1 MARPGIASAA
11 TEMAVATVM
20 DLSVLYMKEKRARNK
35 KRAMSDRDCR
45 PIACSGARNEKA
57 ALGAAFSGAGDA
69 YAAGLLVRRAAA
81 AVAAFVAT
89 AAAAL
94 KFVSAIS
101 TACFVA
107 F

>member
-1 MARPGIASAA
+1 MLPATKNAASRAIRAA
-11 TEMAVATVM
+11 AFSFAGGRC
-20 DLSVLYMKEKRARNK
+20 SN
-35 KRAMSDRDCR
+35 DRSGKAGGLAI
-45 PIACSGARNEKA
+45 PAWYGARNEKA
-57 ALGAAFSGAGDA
+57 ALCAALSGAGDA
-69 YAAGLLVRRAAA
+69 YAAGLLERRAAA